1 MADKAHVA
9 LLRQGVE
16 AWNQWRTQHPGTR
29 PDLSSAHLYG
39 LDLVEVD
46 LSGADLRH
54 ADLRGTVLSKA
65 WLAGADLSGADFF
78 RTILDGADLRDA
90 NLRGA
95 RFLGCPQLVAAR
107 NWQSCHRDHE
117 LACGAP
123 LPADHAAS

>member
-46 LSGADLRH
+46 LSGADLR
-54 ADLRGTVLSKA
+54 
-65 WLAGADLSGADFF
+65 
-78 RTILDGADLRDA
+78 DA

-107 NWQSCHRDHE
+107 DWQSCHRDHE